1 MKHPRIIVTALALS
15 AAGLVALTQDEGYTD
30 QAVRPLPT
38 DRPTYG
44 FGSTWRPDGTPVQMG
59 DTIRPPQALA
69 LTLREVRKGE
79 TTLHRCVTAPLT
91 QGEFDSLVSLAYNV
105 GAGAVCNSTMVRLH
119 NAGQHAQACAE
130 FDRWVYFQG
139 RDCRDP
145 AHRCGGLPKRRATE
159 RAMCEGGTS
168 PHGGTITAAAATP
181 KAAP

>member
-1 MKHPRIIVTALALS
+1 MKHPRLLAAALTLS

-44 FGSTWRPDGTPVQMG
+44 FGSTWRPDGSPVQIG

-79 TTLHRCVTAPLT
+79 TALHRCVNAPLT

-105 GAGAVCNSTMVRLH
+105 GADAVCRSTMVRLH

-139 RDCRDP
+139 KDCRDP
-145 AHRCGGLPKRRATE
+145 AHRCGGLPKRRAAE
-159 RAMCEGGTS
+159 RAMCEGR
-168 PHGGTITAAAATP
+168 P
-181 KAAP
+181 